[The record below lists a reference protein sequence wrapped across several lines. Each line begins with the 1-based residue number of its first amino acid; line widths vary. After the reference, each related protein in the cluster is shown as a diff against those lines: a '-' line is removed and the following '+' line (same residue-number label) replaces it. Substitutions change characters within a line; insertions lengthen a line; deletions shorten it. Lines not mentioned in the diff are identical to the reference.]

1 MPGMLR
7 TLYGAVWDAALPA
20 LYCSKRLRSGFRE
33 RLVPSHWVDGPTD
46 IWIQAASGGEAYL
59 AWELVKHLDMGRPSR
74 LLLTTGTTQG
84 MEILAKVEQWAKE
97 HQPEMQLHPLFFPFD
112 SPRRMRR
119 AMQQARPRALVL
131 LETELWPGLLMAAAE
146 ENVPV
151 LVVNGRMT
159 KRSLRRYRLM
169 EDFFR
174 EVRPKNILAVS
185 KADAARFAALFGPK
199 GVGVMANIKLDRMA
213 EVPDVNPDANPLSNL
228 FDPSTPFIVLGSVRK
243 QEEASVLR
251 MIQTLRRSRP
261 DVVIGLFPRHMHRL
275 ESWDALLGNAD
286 IPRLRR
292 SSLTAPP
299 TLGSVILWDV
309 FGELSAAYGL
319 AQAAFVGGSLKPLG
333 GQNFLEPLASGVV
346 PCIGPHW
353 DNFHWIGEDIFPK
366 GLAHRG
372 YSPDQVASQLLL
384 LLEHPAPREKVIT
397 CFQNYLSNR
406 RGGTAQ
412 ACELVKYFTE

>member
-1 MPGMLR
+1 MPGILR

-20 LYCSKRLRSGFRE
+20 LYCSKRLRSGFRQ
-33 RLVPSHWVDGPTD
+33 RLVPSHWVDGPAD

-59 AWELVKHLDMGRPSR
+59 AWELVKHLDLGRPSR

-84 MEILAKVEQWAKE
+84 MEILVKTEQWSKE
-97 HQPEMQLHPLFFPFD
+97 HQPEMQLLPHFFPFD

-131 LETELWPGLLMAAAE
+131 LETELWPGLLVAAAE

-159 KRSLRRYRLM
+159 KKSLRRYRLM

-174 EVRPKNILAVS
+174 EVRPERILAVS
-185 KADAARFAALFGPK
+185 KADAARFAALFGSK
-199 GVGVMANIKLDRMA
+199 GVGVMDNIKLDRMA
-213 EVPDVNPDANPLSNL
+213 EMPVGDNKANPLCNL
-228 FDPSTPFIVLGSVRK
+228 LDPAAPFIVLGSVRR
-243 QEEASVLR
+243 QEEPSVLR
-251 MIQTLRRSRP
+251 MIQALRRSRP

-275 ESWDALLGNAD
+275 ESWDALLKEAR
-286 IPRLRR
+286 IPCLRR
-292 SSLTAPP
+292 TTLTAPP
-299 TLGSVILWDV
+299 APGTVILWDV
-309 FGELSAAYGL
+309 FGELGAAYGQ

-372 YSPDQVASQLLL
+372 YSSDQVASQLLL
-384 LLEHPAPREKVIT
+384 LLEHPAPRQKVIA
-397 CFQNYLSNR
+397 CFQNYLSSR

-412 ACELVKYFTE
+412 ACKLIKKYTE

>member
-20 LYCSKRLRSGFRE
+20 LYCSKRMRSGFRQ
-33 RLVPSHWVDGPTD
+33 RLVPSDWTDGPAD
-46 IWIQAASGGEAYL
+46 VWIQAASGGEAYL
-59 AWELVKHLDMGRPSR
+59 AWELVKRLELERPAR

-84 MEILAKVEQWAKE
+84 MDILTKTQQWAE
-97 HQPEMQLHPLFFPFD
+97 ERRPGLRLHPAFFPFD

-119 AMQQARPRALVL
+119 AIRQAKPRVLVL
-131 LETELWPGLLMAAAE
+131 LETELWPGLLVAAAE

-174 EVRPKNILAVS
+174 KVRPRHILAVS
-185 KADAARFAALFGPK
+185 KPDAARFAALFGFK

-213 EVPDVNPDANPLSNL
+213 ETSVSGNGANPLSAL
-228 FDPSTPFIVLGSVRK
+228 FDPAAPFIVLGSVRK
-243 QEEASVLR
+243 EEEPSVLR
-251 MIQTLRRSRP
+251 IIQALRRSRP

-275 ESWDALLGNAD
+275 ESWDALLGTAD

-292 SSLTAPP
+292 STLAAPP
-299 TLGSVILWDV
+299 APGTVVLWDV
-309 FGELSAAYGL
+309 FGELGAAYGL

-353 DNFHWIGEDIFPK
+353 DNFFWIGEDIFPK

-372 YSPDQVASQLLL
+372 FSPDQVAGQLLL
-384 LLEHPAPREKVIT
+384 LLEHPAPRGKVIT
-397 CFQNYLSNR
+397 AFQNYLANR
-406 RGGTAQ
+406 CGGAAQ
-412 ACELVKYFTE
+412 ACKLIKSFVE